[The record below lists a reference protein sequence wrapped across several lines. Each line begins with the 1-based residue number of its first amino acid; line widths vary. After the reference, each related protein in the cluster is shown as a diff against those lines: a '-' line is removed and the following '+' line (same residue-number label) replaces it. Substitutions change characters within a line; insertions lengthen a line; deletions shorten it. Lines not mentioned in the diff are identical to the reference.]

1 METLELLNNLYELV
15 KNDTESNLGGL
26 VRHSIKQIES
36 LSDEKNELCKFYKE
50 KKIIPKLK
58 KILKSIEEDNGIDI
72 SKNYNDFIEV
82 FFMITSLY
90 FTCIPQMPL
99 IESFEKKVND
109 KLLDFENS
117 FSKKDKDFS
126 DKFISLQTL
135 LGNSQSSVA
144 QIEGIKNNAIS
155 LEGKISSIQSE
166 YEASKNKYIEDKDKY
181 NNLVSNIDN
190 SRIELENSITDL
202 EKLKKDKESK
212 LQTII
217 EELDGEKE
225 KIKDILGDANRA
237 SMAQSF
243 LARKT
248 ELDTPIKNSA
258 LWRNIGLVAMSII
271 IFIILLLEWNQN
283 SFDYFRFFSRL
294 PVVMPLL
301 WLVWSN
307 SQRNNHLV
315 RVQEEYA
322 YKAAVAIAFEGYQ
335 RKVDEINDVDLKK
348 LLLELSVTNMGNNP
362 VNLFDKNTKNSPF
375 EIGKFIETFLNRK
388 LRIILN
394 TT

>member
-1 METLELLNNLYELV
+1 METLALLNNLYELV
-15 KNDTESNLGGL
+15 KNDTKSNLNGL
-26 VRHSIKQIES
+26 VSHAIKQIES
-36 LSDEKNELCKFYKE
+36 LSDENSELCKFYKE

-58 KILKSIEEDNGIDI
+58 KILKSIEENSGVDI

-82 FFMITSLY
+82 FSMIESLY
-90 FTCIPQMPL
+90 FTYIPQMPL
-99 IESFEKKVND
+99 IDAFEKKVNE
-109 KLLDFENS
+109 KLLKFEES

-126 DKFISLQTL
+126 DKLTSLQTL
-135 LGNSQSSVA
+135 LGSSQA
-144 QIEGIKNNAIS
+144 NATQIEGIKNNVIS
-155 LEGKISSIQSE
+155 LEARILSIQSE
-166 YEASKNKYIEDKDKY
+166 YTSYKDKY
-181 NNLVSNIDN
+181 DELNSKIQDDYTGFRTSLID
-190 SRIELENSITDL
+190 LDL
-202 EKLKKDKESK
+202 LKSAKEQDLKD
-212 LQTII
+212 LIN
-217 EELDGEKE
+217 ELDDEKE

-243 LARKT
+243 LERKE
-248 ELDTPIKNSA
+248 ELNIPIYNSA
-258 LWRNIGLVAMSII
+258 LWRNIGLLSMSIL
-271 IFIILLLEWNQN
+271 IFIILIVEWNQEQ
-283 SFDYFRFFSRL
+283 FDYFRFFSRL
-294 PVVMPLL
+294 PVIMPLL

-375 EIGKFIETFLNRK
+375 EIDKFIEKFLNRNSEK
-388 LRIILN
+388 
-394 TT
+394 

>member
-1 METLELLNNLYELV
+1 METLELLNSLYELV
-15 KNDTESNLGGL
+15 KNDTNSNLDWL
-26 VRHSIKQIES
+26 VSHSIKQIKS
-36 LSDEKNELCKFYKE
+36 LSDEKDELCKFYKE

-58 KILKSIEEDNGIDI
+58 KILKSIEENNGVDI

-82 FFMITSLY
+82 FSMIGSLY
-90 FTCIPQMPL
+90 FTYIPQMPL
-99 IESFEKKVND
+99 IEEFEKKVND
-109 KLLDFENS
+109 KILKFEDS

-126 DKFISLQTL
+126 DKLTSLQTL
-135 LGNSQSSVA
+135 LGSSQA
-144 QIEGIKNNAIS
+144 NATQIEGVKNNVIS
-155 LEGKISSIQSE
+155 LEARISSIQSE
-166 YEASKNKYIEDKDKY
+166 YEIYKNKYIEVEHEYEEFLSIINADK
-181 NNLVSNIDN
+181 NRLDN
-190 SRIELENSITDL
+190 SIIELD
-202 EKLKKDKESK
+202 KLKKSK
-212 LQTII
+212 KDELNVLI
-217 EELDGEKE
+217 EELDDEKE

-243 LARKT
+243 LARKE
-248 ELDTPIKNSA
+248 ELNTPIKNSA
-258 LWRNIGLVAMSII
+258 LWRNIGLLAMSII
-271 IFIILLLEWNQN
+271 ILIILASEWNQN

-375 EIGKFIETFLNRK
+375 EIDKLIEKFLNRNSEK
-388 LRIILN
+388 
-394 TT
+394 

>member
-1 METLELLNNLYELV
+1 METLKLLNNLYELV
-15 KNDTESNLGGL
+15 KNDNESNLGG
-26 VRHSIKQIES
+26 VVSHSIKQIES

-58 KILKSIEEDNGIDI
+58 KILKSIEEDNGVDI
-72 SKNYNDFIEV
+72 PKNYNDFIEV
-82 FFMITSLY
+82 FSMIESLY

-109 KLLDFENS
+109 NISKFEES
-117 FSKKDKDFS
+117 FSKKDKDFL
-126 DKFISLQTL
+126 DKLTSLQKL
-135 LGNSQSSVA
+135 LGESQA
-144 QIEGIKNNAIS
+144 NATQIEGIKNNVIS
-155 LEGKISSIQSE
+155 LETRISSIKSE
-166 YEASKNKYIEDKDKY
+166 YEIYKNKYIEVEGKYEDFISGINDDKNRLDS
-181 NNLVSNIDN
+181 LM
-190 SRIELENSITDL
+190 IELER
-202 EKLKKDKESK
+202 LKDNKKSK
-212 LQTII
+212 LDKLI
-217 EELDGEKE
+217 EELDDEKE

-243 LARKT
+243 LERKK
-248 ELDTPIKNSA
+248 ELNIPIYNSA
-258 LWRNIGLVAMSII
+258 FWRNIGLLSMSIL
-271 IFIILLLEWNQN
+271 IFAILIVEWSQEQ
-283 SFDYFRFFSRL
+283 FDYFRFFSRL

-322 YKAAVAIAFEGYQ
+322 YKAAVAIAFEGYK
-335 RKVDEINDVDLKK
+335 RKVDEIDDVELKK

-375 EIGKFIETFLNRK
+375 EIDKIIEKILNRNGEK
-388 LRIILN
+388 
-394 TT
+394 

>member
-1 METLELLNNLYELV
+1 METLKLLNNLYDLV

-26 VRHSIKQIES
+26 VSYSIKQIES
-36 LSDEKNELCKFYKE
+36 LSDKKYELCQIYEE
-50 KKIIPKLK
+50 KKIIPKIK
-58 KILKSIEEDNGIDI
+58 KILKSIEQNNGVDI
-72 SKNYNDFIEV
+72 SKSYNDFIEL
-82 FFMITSLY
+82 FSMIESLY
-90 FTCIPQMPL
+90 FTYIPQMPL
-99 IESFEKKVND
+99 IEEFEKKVND
-109 KLLDFENS
+109 KILKFEDS

-126 DKFISLQTL
+126 DKLTSLQTL
-135 LGNSQSSVA
+135 LGSSQA
-144 QIEGIKNNAIS
+144 NATQIEGVKNNVIS
-155 LEGKISSIQSE
+155 LEARISSIQSE
-166 YEASKNKYIEDKDKY
+166 YEIYKNKYIEVEREYEALLSSINADK
-181 NNLVSNIDN
+181 NRLAN
-190 SRIELENSITDL
+190 SIIELDE
-202 EKLKKDKESK
+202 LKKSK
-212 LQTII
+212 KDELNVLIK
-217 EELDGEKE
+217 ELDDEKE
-225 KIKDILGDANRA
+225 NIKDILGDANRA

-243 LARKT
+243 LARKK
-248 ELDTPIKNSA
+248 ELDTPIENSA
-258 LWRNIGLVAMSII
+258 VWRNIGLLAMAII
-271 IFIILLLEWNQN
+271 ILIILASEWEQN

-375 EIGKFIETFLNRK
+375 EIDKFIEKFLNRNSEK
-388 LRIILN
+388 
-394 TT
+394 

>member
-82 FFMITSLY
+82 FFMIESLY
-90 FTCIPQMPL
+90 FTCISQMPL

-126 DKFISLQTL
+126 DKLISLQTL

-202 EKLKKDKESK
+202 EKLKKDKESE

-217 EELDGEKE
+217 EELDSEKE

-243 LARKT
+243 LVRKT

-375 EIGKFIETFLNRK
+375 EIDKFIEKFLNRNSEK
-388 LRIILN
+388 
-394 TT
+394 

>member
-1 METLELLNNLYELV
+1 METLKLLNNLYDLV

-26 VRHSIKQIES
+26 VSYSIKQIES
-36 LSDEKNELCKFYKE
+36 LSDKKYELCQIYEE
-50 KKIIPKLK
+50 KKIIPKIK
-58 KILKSIEEDNGIDI
+58 KILKSIEQNNGVDI
-72 SKNYNDFIEV
+72 SKSYNDFIEL
-82 FFMITSLY
+82 FSMIESLY
-90 FTCIPQMPL
+90 FTYIPQMPL
-99 IESFEKKVND
+99 IEEFEKKVND
-109 KLLDFENS
+109 KILKFEDS

-126 DKFISLQTL
+126 DKLTSLQTL
-135 LGNSQSSVA
+135 LGSSQA
-144 QIEGIKNNAIS
+144 NATQIEGVKNNVIS
-155 LEGKISSIQSE
+155 LEARISSIQSE
-166 YEASKNKYIEDKDKY
+166 YEIYKNKYIEVEREYEALLSSINADK
-181 NNLVSNIDN
+181 NRLAN
-190 SRIELENSITDL
+190 SIIELDE
-202 EKLKKDKESK
+202 LKKSK
-212 LQTII
+212 KDELNVLIK
-217 EELDGEKE
+217 ELDDEKE
-225 KIKDILGDANRA
+225 NIKDILGDANRA

-243 LARKT
+243 LARKK
-248 ELDTPIKNSA
+248 ELDTPIENSA
-258 LWRNIGLVAMSII
+258 VWRNIGLLAMSII
-271 IFIILLLEWNQN
+271 ILIILASEWEQN

-375 EIGKFIETFLNRK
+375 EIDKIIEKFLNRNSEK
-388 LRIILN
+388 
-394 TT
+394 

>member
-1 METLELLNNLYELV
+1 METLKLLNNLYDLV

-26 VRHSIKQIES
+26 VSYSIKQIES
-36 LSDEKNELCKFYKE
+36 LSDKKYELCQIYEE
-50 KKIIPKLK
+50 KKIIPKIK
-58 KILKSIEEDNGIDI
+58 KILKSIEQNNGVDI
-72 SKNYNDFIEV
+72 SKSYNDFIEL
-82 FFMITSLY
+82 FSMIESLY
-90 FTCIPQMPL
+90 FTYIPQMPL
-99 IESFEKKVND
+99 IEEFEKKVND
-109 KLLDFENS
+109 KILKFEDS

-126 DKFISLQTL
+126 DKLTSLQTL
-135 LGNSQSSVA
+135 LGSSQA
-144 QIEGIKNNAIS
+144 NATQIEGVKNNVIS
-155 LEGKISSIQSE
+155 LEARISSIQSE
-166 YEASKNKYIEDKDKY
+166 YEIYKNKYIEVEREYEALLSSINADK
-181 NNLVSNIDN
+181 NRLAN
-190 SRIELENSITDL
+190 SIIELDE
-202 EKLKKDKESK
+202 LKKSK
-212 LQTII
+212 KDELNVLIK
-217 EELDGEKE
+217 ELDDEKE
-225 KIKDILGDANRA
+225 NIKDILGDANRA

-243 LARKT
+243 LARKK
-248 ELDTPIKNSA
+248 ELDTPIENSA
-258 LWRNIGLVAMSII
+258 VWRNIGLLAMSII
-271 IFIILLLEWNQN
+271 ILIILASEWEQN

-375 EIGKFIETFLNRK
+375 EIDKFIEKFLNRNSEK
-388 LRIILN
+388 
-394 TT
+394 

>member
-15 KNDTESNLGGL
+15 KNDTKSNLNGL
-26 VRHSIKQIES
+26 VKHSIKQIES
-36 LSDEKNELCKFYKE
+36 LSDENSELCKFYKE

-58 KILKSIEEDNGIDI
+58 KILKSIEENSRVDI

-82 FFMITSLY
+82 FSMIESLY
-90 FTCIPQMPL
+90 FTYIPQMPL
-99 IESFEKKVND
+99 IDEFKKEVND
-109 KLLDFENS
+109 NILKFEES

-126 DKFISLQTL
+126 DKLTSLQTL
-135 LGNSQSSVA
+135 LGSSQASA
-144 QIEGIKNNAIS
+144 TQIEGIKNNVIS
-155 LEGKISSIQSE
+155 SETKILSIQSE
-166 YEASKNKYIEDKDKY
+166 YEAYKNKYIEVEREYEELLSSINADK
-181 NNLVSNIDN
+181 NRLGN
-190 SRIELENSITDL
+190 SIIELD
-202 EKLKKDKESK
+202 KLKKSK
-212 LQTII
+212 KDELNVLI
-217 EELDGEKE
+217 EELDDEKE
-225 KIKDILGDANRA
+225 NIKDILGDANRA

-243 LARKT
+243 LERKK

-258 LWRNIGLVAMSII
+258 LWRNIGLLVMSII
-271 IFIILLLEWNQN
+271 ILIILASEWKQN

-375 EIGKFIETFLNRK
+375 EIDKLIEKFLNRNSEK
-388 LRIILN
+388 
-394 TT
+394 

>member
-72 SKNYNDFIEV
+72 SKNYNDFIEF
-82 FFMITSLY
+82 FFMIESLY
-90 FTCIPQMPL
+90 FTCISQMPL
-99 IESFEKKVND
+99 IESFDKKVND

-126 DKFISLQTL
+126 DKLISLQTL

-202 EKLKKDKESK
+202 EKLKKDKESE

-217 EELDGEKE
+217 EELDSEKE

-375 EIGKFIETFLNRK
+375 EIDKFIEKFLNR
-388 LRIILN
+388 N
-394 TT
+394 SEN

>member
-1 METLELLNNLYELV
+1 METLKLLNNLYELV
-15 KNDTESNLGGL
+15 SNDTESNLGGL

-72 SKNYNDFIEV
+72 SKNYNDFIEF
-82 FFMITSLY
+82 FFMIESLY
-90 FTCIPQMPL
+90 FTCISQMPL

-126 DKFISLQTL
+126 DKLISLQTL

-166 YEASKNKYIEDKDKY
+166 YEASKNKYIEDKNKY
-181 NNLVSNIDN
+181 NNLVSSIDN

-202 EKLKKDKESK
+202 EKLKKDKKSE

-217 EELDGEKE
+217 EELDSEKE

-375 EIGKFIETFLNRK
+375 EIDKFIEKFLNR
-388 LRIILN
+388 N
-394 TT
+394 SEN

>member
-72 SKNYNDFIEV
+72 SKNYNDFIEF
-82 FFMITSLY
+82 FFMIESLY
-90 FTCIPQMPL
+90 FTCISQMPL

-126 DKFISLQTL
+126 DKLISLQTL

-166 YEASKNKYIEDKDKY
+166 YEASKNKYIEDKNKY
-181 NNLVSNIDN
+181 NNLVSSIDN

-202 EKLKKDKESK
+202 EKLKKDKESE

-217 EELDGEKE
+217 EELDSEKE

-375 EIGKFIETFLNRK
+375 EIDKFIEKFLNR
-388 LRIILN
+388 N
-394 TT
+394 SEN

>member
-1 METLELLNNLYELV
+1 METLKLLNNLYDLV

-26 VRHSIKQIES
+26 VSYSIKQIES
-36 LSDEKNELCKFYKE
+36 LSDKKYELCQICEE
-50 KKIIPKLK
+50 KKIIPKIK
-58 KILKSIEEDNGIDI
+58 KILKSIEQNNGVDI
-72 SKNYNDFIEV
+72 SKSYNDFIEL
-82 FFMITSLY
+82 FSMIESLY
-90 FTCIPQMPL
+90 FTYIPQMPL
-99 IESFEKKVND
+99 IEEFEKKVND
-109 KLLDFENS
+109 KILKFEDS

-126 DKFISLQTL
+126 DKLTSLQTL
-135 LGNSQSSVA
+135 LGSSQA
-144 QIEGIKNNAIS
+144 NATQIEGVKNNVIS
-155 LEGKISSIQSE
+155 LEARISSIQSE
-166 YEASKNKYIEDKDKY
+166 YEIYKNKYIEVEREYEALLSSINADK
-181 NNLVSNIDN
+181 NRLAN
-190 SRIELENSITDL
+190 SIIELDE
-202 EKLKKDKESK
+202 LKKSK
-212 LQTII
+212 KDELNVLIK
-217 EELDGEKE
+217 ELDDEKE
-225 KIKDILGDANRA
+225 NIKDILGDANRA

-243 LARKT
+243 LARKK
-248 ELDTPIKNSA
+248 ELDTPIENSA
-258 LWRNIGLVAMSII
+258 VWRNIGLLAMSII
-271 IFIILLLEWNQN
+271 ILIILASEWEQN

-375 EIGKFIETFLNRK
+375 EIDKFIEKFLNRNSEK
-388 LRIILN
+388 
-394 TT
+394 

>member
-1 METLELLNNLYELV
+1 METLKLLNNLYELV
-15 KNDTESNLGGL
+15 SNDTESNLGGL

-58 KILKSIEEDNGIDI
+58 KILKSIEEDNGVEI

-82 FFMITSLY
+82 FFMIESLY

-99 IESFEKKVND
+99 IDSFEKKVND

-126 DKFISLQTL
+126 DKLISLQTL

-166 YEASKNKYIEDKDKY
+166 YEASKNKYIEDKNKY
-181 NNLVSNIDN
+181 NNLVSSIDN

-202 EKLKKDKESK
+202 EKLKKDKKSE

-217 EELDGEKE
+217 KELDGEKE

-248 ELDTPIKNSA
+248 ELDTPIKYSA

-271 IFIILLLEWNQN
+271 IFIILLLERNQN

-294 PVVMPLL
+294 PVIMPLL

-375 EIGKFIETFLNRK
+375 EIDKIIEKFLNRNSEK
-388 LRIILN
+388 
-394 TT
+394 

>member
-15 KNDTESNLGGL
+15 KNDTNSNLGRL
-26 VRHSIKQIES
+26 VSHSIKQIES
-36 LSDEKNELCKFYKE
+36 LSDEKDELCKFYKE

-58 KILKSIEEDNGIDI
+58 KILKSIEENNGVDI
-72 SKNYNDFIEV
+72 SKNYNDFIEL
-82 FFMITSLY
+82 FSMIESLY
-90 FTCIPQMPL
+90 FTYIPKMPL
-99 IESFEKKVND
+99 IEEFEKKVND
-109 KLLDFENS
+109 KILKFEDS

-126 DKFISLQTL
+126 DKLTSLQTL
-135 LGNSQSSVA
+135 LGSSQASA
-144 QIEGIKNNAIS
+144 TQIEGIKNNVIS
-155 LEGKISSIQSE
+155 SETKILSIQSE
-166 YEASKNKYIEDKDKY
+166 YEASKNKYIEEEEKY
-181 NNLVSNIDN
+181 NKLVLS
-190 SRIELENSITDL
+190 IEANKSKLERSINEL
-202 EKLKKDKESK
+202 GELKKSKEEELK
-212 LQTII
+212 VII
-217 EELDGEKE
+217 EELDDEKE

-243 LARKT
+243 LDRKK
-248 ELDTPIKNSA
+248 ELNTPIYNSA
-258 LWRNIGLVAMSII
+258 FWRNIGLVLMSGLIL
-271 IFIILLLEWNQN
+271 IILIVEWNQE

-307 SQRNNHLV
+307 SQRNNHLI

-335 RKVDEINDVDLKK
+335 RNVDEINDVDLKK

-375 EIGKFIETFLNRK
+375 EIDKIIEKFLNRNSEK
-388 LRIILN
+388 
-394 TT
+394 

>member
-1 METLELLNNLYELV
+1 M
-15 KNDTESNLGGL
+15 
-26 VRHSIKQIES
+26 
-36 LSDEKNELCKFYKE
+36 KF
-50 KKIIPKLK
+50 
-58 KILKSIEEDNGIDI
+58 EE
-72 SKNYNDFIEV
+72 
-82 FFMITSLY
+82 
-90 FTCIPQMPL
+90 
-99 IESFEKKVND
+99 
-109 KLLDFENS
+109 S

-126 DKFISLQTL
+126 DKLTSLQTL
-135 LGNSQSSVA
+135 LGSSQA
-144 QIEGIKNNAIS
+144 NATQIEGIKNNVIS
-155 LEGKISSIQSE
+155 LEARISSIQSE
-166 YEASKNKYIEDKDKY
+166 YTSYKDKY
-181 NNLVSNIDN
+181 DELNSKIQDDYTGFRTLLIDLDLLK
-190 SRIELENSITDL
+190 SAKEQDL
-202 EKLKKDKESK
+202 EDLINKLD
-212 LQTII
+212 
-217 EELDGEKE
+217 DEKE

-248 ELDTPIKNSA
+248 ELDTPIENSA
-258 LWRNIGLVAMSII
+258 LSRNIGLVAMSII

-375 EIGKFIETFLNRK
+375 EIDKFIEKFLNRNSEK
-388 LRIILN
+388 
-394 TT
+394 

>member
-82 FFMITSLY
+82 FFMIESLY
-90 FTCIPQMPL
+90 FTCISQMPL

-126 DKFISLQTL
+126 DKLISLQTL

-202 EKLKKDKESK
+202 EKLKKDKESE

-217 EELDGEKE
+217 EELDSEKE

-375 EIGKFIETFLNRK
+375 EIDKFIEKFLNRNSEK
-388 LRIILN
+388 
-394 TT
+394 

>member
-82 FFMITSLY
+82 FFMIESLY

-126 DKFISLQTL
+126 DKLISLQTL

-202 EKLKKDKESK
+202 EKLKKDKESE

-248 ELDTPIKNSA
+248 ELDTPIKDSA

-271 IFIILLLEWNQN
+271 IFIILLLELNQN

-375 EIGKFIETFLNRK
+375 EIDKFIEKFLNRNSEK
-388 LRIILN
+388 
-394 TT
+394 

>member
-15 KNDTESNLGGL
+15 KNDTKSNLNGL
-26 VRHSIKQIES
+26 VSHSIKQIKS
-36 LSDEKNELCKFYKE
+36 LSDENNELCKFYKE

-58 KILKSIEEDNGIDI
+58 KILKSIEENNGVDI
-72 SKNYNDFIEV
+72 SKSYNDFIEV
-82 FFMITSLY
+82 FSMIESLY
-90 FTCIPQMPL
+90 FTYIPQMRL
-99 IESFEKKVND
+99 IESFEEEFDN
-109 KLLDFENS
+109 KLSEFESS

-126 DKFISLQTL
+126 DKITSLQTL
-135 LGNSQSSVA
+135 LGSSQASA
-144 QIEGIKNNAIS
+144 TQIEGIKNNVIS
-155 LEGKISSIQSE
+155 LETKILSIQSE
-166 YEASKNKYIEDKDKY
+166 CEASKNKYIEEEEKY
-181 NNLVSNIDN
+181 NKLVLSIDAN
-190 SRIELENSITDL
+190 KSKLERSINELGE
-202 EKLKKDKESK
+202 LKKSKE
-212 LQTII
+212 
-217 EELDGEKE
+217 EELNVITKDLNSEKE

-243 LARKT
+243 LTRKE
-248 ELDTPIKNSA
+248 ELDTPIRNSA

-271 IFIILLLEWNQN
+271 ILIILGLEWKQN

-375 EIGKFIETFLNRK
+375 EIDKIIEKFLNRNSEK
-388 LRIILN
+388 
-394 TT
+394 

>member
-1 METLELLNNLYELV
+1 METLKLLNNLYELV
-15 KNDTESNLGGL
+15 SNDTESNLGGL

-58 KILKSIEEDNGIDI
+58 KILKSIEEDNGVEI

-82 FFMITSLY
+82 FFMIESLY

-99 IESFEKKVND
+99 IDSFEKKVND

-126 DKFISLQTL
+126 DKLISLQTL

-166 YEASKNKYIEDKDKY
+166 YEASKNKYIEDKNKY
-181 NNLVSNIDN
+181 NNLVSSIDN

-202 EKLKKDKESK
+202 EKLKKDKKSE

-217 EELDGEKE
+217 KGLDGEKE

-248 ELDTPIKNSA
+248 ELDTPIKYSA

-294 PVVMPLL
+294 PVIMPLL

-375 EIGKFIETFLNRK
+375 EIDKIIEKFLNRNSEK
-388 LRIILN
+388 
-394 TT
+394 

>member
-1 METLELLNNLYELV
+1 METLKLLNNLYDLV

-26 VRHSIKQIES
+26 VSYSIKQIES
-36 LSDEKNELCKFYKE
+36 LSDEKTELCKFYKE

-58 KILKSIEEDNGIDI
+58 KILKSIEEDNGVEI

-82 FFMITSLY
+82 FFMIESLY

-99 IESFEKKVND
+99 IDSFEKKVND

-126 DKFISLQTL
+126 DKLISLQTL

-166 YEASKNKYIEDKDKY
+166 YEASKNKYIEDKNKY
-181 NNLVSNIDN
+181 NNLVSSIDN

-202 EKLKKDKESK
+202 EKLKKDKKSE

-217 EELDGEKE
+217 KELDGEKE

-248 ELDTPIKNSA
+248 ELDTPIKYSA

-294 PVVMPLL
+294 PVIMPLL

-375 EIGKFIETFLNRK
+375 EIDKIIEKFLNRNSEK
-388 LRIILN
+388 
-394 TT
+394 

>member
-1 METLELLNNLYELV
+1 METLALLNNLYELV
-15 KNDTESNLGGL
+15 KNDTKSNLNGL
-26 VRHSIKQIES
+26 VSHAIKQIES
-36 LSDEKNELCKFYKE
+36 LSDENSELCKFYKE

-58 KILKSIEEDNGIDI
+58 KILKSIEENSGVDI

-82 FFMITSLY
+82 FSMIESLY
-90 FTCIPQMPL
+90 FTYIPQMPL
-99 IESFEKKVND
+99 IDAFEKKVNE
-109 KLLDFENS
+109 KLLKFEES

-126 DKFISLQTL
+126 DKLTSLQTL
-135 LGNSQSSVA
+135 LGSSQA
-144 QIEGIKNNAIS
+144 NATQIEGIKNNVIS
-155 LEGKISSIQSE
+155 LEARISSIQSE
-166 YEASKNKYIEDKDKY
+166 YTSYKDKY
-181 NNLVSNIDN
+181 DELNSKIQDDYTGFRTLLIDLDLLK
-190 SRIELENSITDL
+190 SAKEQDL
-202 EKLKKDKESK
+202 EDLINKLD
-212 LQTII
+212 
-217 EELDGEKE
+217 DEKE

-248 ELDTPIKNSA
+248 ELDTPIENSA

-375 EIGKFIETFLNRK
+375 EIDKFIEKFLNRNSEK
-388 LRIILN
+388 
-394 TT
+394 

>member
-375 EIGKFIETFLNRK
+375 EIGKFIETFLNRNSEK
-388 LRIILN
+388 
-394 TT
+394 

>member
-1 METLELLNNLYELV
+1 METLKLLNNLYDLV

-26 VRHSIKQIES
+26 VSYSIKQIES
-36 LSDEKNELCKFYKE
+36 LSDKKYELCQIYEE
-50 KKIIPKLK
+50 KKIIPKIK
-58 KILKSIEEDNGIDI
+58 KILKSIEQNNGVDI
-72 SKNYNDFIEV
+72 SKSYNDLIEL
-82 FFMITSLY
+82 FSMIESLY
-90 FTCIPQMPL
+90 FTYIPQMPL
-99 IESFEKKVND
+99 IEEFEKKVND
-109 KLLDFENS
+109 KILKFEDS

-126 DKFISLQTL
+126 DKLTSLQTL
-135 LGNSQSSVA
+135 LGSSQA
-144 QIEGIKNNAIS
+144 NATQIEGVKNNVIS
-155 LEGKISSIQSE
+155 LEARISSIQSE
-166 YEASKNKYIEDKDKY
+166 YEIYKNKYIEVEREYEALLSSINADK
-181 NNLVSNIDN
+181 NRLAN
-190 SRIELENSITDL
+190 SIIELDE
-202 EKLKKDKESK
+202 LKKSK
-212 LQTII
+212 KDELNVLIK
-217 EELDGEKE
+217 ELDDEKE
-225 KIKDILGDANRA
+225 NIKDILGDANRA

-243 LARKT
+243 LARKK
-248 ELDTPIKNSA
+248 ELDTPIENSA
-258 LWRNIGLVAMSII
+258 VWRNIGLLAMSII
-271 IFIILLLEWNQN
+271 ILIILASEWEQN

-375 EIGKFIETFLNRK
+375 EIDKFIEKFLNRNSEK
-388 LRIILN
+388 
-394 TT
+394 

>member
-1 METLELLNNLYELV
+1 METLKLLNNLYDLV

-26 VRHSIKQIES
+26 VSYSIKQIES
-36 LSDEKNELCKFYKE
+36 LSDKKYELCQIYEE
-50 KKIIPKLK
+50 KKIIPKIK
-58 KILKSIEEDNGIDI
+58 KILKSIEQNNGVDI
-72 SKNYNDFIEV
+72 SKSYNDFIEL
-82 FFMITSLY
+82 FSMIESLY
-90 FTCIPQMPL
+90 FTYIPQMTL
-99 IESFEKKVND
+99 IEVFEKKVND
-109 KLLDFENS
+109 KFLIFDDS

-126 DKFISLQTL
+126 DKLTSLQTL
-135 LGNSQSSVA
+135 LGSSQA
-144 QIEGIKNNAIS
+144 NATQIEGVKNNVIS
-155 LEGKISSIQSE
+155 LEARISSIQSE
-166 YEASKNKYIEDKDKY
+166 YEIYKNKYIEVEREYEALLSSINADK
-181 NNLVSNIDN
+181 NRLAN
-190 SRIELENSITDL
+190 SIIELDE
-202 EKLKKDKESK
+202 LKKSK
-212 LQTII
+212 KDELNVLIK
-217 EELDGEKE
+217 ELDDEKE
-225 KIKDILGDANRA
+225 NIKDILGDANRA

-243 LARKT
+243 LARKK
-248 ELDTPIKNSA
+248 ELDTPIENSA
-258 LWRNIGLVAMSII
+258 VWRNIGLLAMSII
-271 IFIILLLEWNQN
+271 ILIILASEWEQN

-375 EIGKFIETFLNRK
+375 EIDKFIEKFLNRNSEK
-388 LRIILN
+388 
-394 TT
+394 

>member
-1 METLELLNNLYELV
+1 METLKLLNNLYDLV

-26 VRHSIKQIES
+26 VSYSIKQIES
-36 LSDEKNELCKFYKE
+36 LSDKKYELCQIYEE
-50 KKIIPKLK
+50 KKIIPKIK
-58 KILKSIEEDNGIDI
+58 KILKSIEQNNGVDI
-72 SKNYNDFIEV
+72 SKSYNDFIEL
-82 FFMITSLY
+82 FSMIESLY
-90 FTCIPQMPL
+90 FTYIPQMPL
-99 IESFEKKVND
+99 IEEFEKKVND
-109 KLLDFENS
+109 KILKFEDS

-126 DKFISLQTL
+126 DKLTSLQTL
-135 LGNSQSSVA
+135 LGSSQA
-144 QIEGIKNNAIS
+144 NATQIEGVKNNVIS
-155 LEGKISSIQSE
+155 LEARISSIQSE
-166 YEASKNKYIEDKDKY
+166 YEIYKNKYIEVEREYEALLSSINADK
-181 NNLVSNIDN
+181 NRLAN
-190 SRIELENSITDL
+190 SIIELDE
-202 EKLKKDKESK
+202 LKKSK
-212 LQTII
+212 KDELNVLIK
-217 EELDGEKE
+217 ELDDEKE
-225 KIKDILGDANRA
+225 NIKDILGDANRA

-243 LARKT
+243 LARKK
-248 ELDTPIKNSA
+248 ELDTPIENSA
-258 LWRNIGLVAMSII
+258 VWRNIGLLAMSII
-271 IFIILLLEWNQN
+271 ILIILASEWEQN

-375 EIGKFIETFLNRK
+375 EIDKFIEKFLNR
-388 LRIILN
+388 N
-394 TT
+394 SEN